1 MNSMKRKGQPP
12 QEEQEL
18 EKALDEFAKLVAEE
32 EEGSPHRDFEP
43 LEQYSHRIKAKIHA
57 NMDQFRSRFTKG
69 YRVLL
74 EELKNSSNDPLK

>member
-1 MNSMKRKGQPP
+1 MKRKEQPP

-32 EEGSPHRDFEP
+32 GEVSLQRELEPFEH
-43 LEQYSHRIKAKIHA
+43 YSQRIKAKIHG
-57 NMDQFRSRFTKG
+57 NVDQFRSRFTKG

-74 EELKNSSNDPLK
+74 EELRNSANDKTK